1 MKIINETIHQ
11 ATVNPRFP
19 LLFKMV
25 RFMTQTSEQLLFNPE
40 KKIKPLHMI
49 SIGIRYCPLI
59 YILYIL
65 FSVIIGLFTPFIII
79 LQTYFIDYSTN
90 HIGNLILSV
99 LVPSFI
105 VYFILNFI
113 NLSNQNF
120 ISYLSFKISNRL
132 EKKTMADYLER
143 LSKLKY
149 EEYESSGNQDLIYRV
164 GQTLQP
170 VSNQGIGFIPTI
182 LRNAIELLGILY
194 FVILSGVWWI
204 FPISVILSIPSIYF
218 NKKRV
223 QYARNVWAKDNA
235 DMRYSDYLHDMLINR
250 ESAKERKI
258 FQYTGFIS
266 ARWDSIF
273 KKYNKNKM
281 LDYLKSSA
289 ATGAAMFFSMSN
301 IVVFGIFL
309 LAPLQNNIITIG
321 LYVSL
326 LQMITSRFNQSINT
340 MIREVTNLT
349 QVRHFIQD
357 LDDFKNLQFI
367 EDDIDENV
375 FEDFQSI
382 RFDNVWF
389 CYPNT
394 DLYILKGVSF
404 EIQRGQQFALIGL
417 NGAGKTTITKLML
430 GLYTPTKG
438 CIYINDR
445 NILNYSYSQLRGY
458 FVCMQQESANYKMTA
473 RENMGL
479 YHLSENFTDHLLDDA
494 LEKCNFIDLKVK
506 FNNDYDIQL
515 TPELENGIMLSG
527 GEWQKVAFAR
537 SIIANTENPRRI
549 NFANIFTPE
558 G

>member
-1 MKIINETIHQ
+1 MI
-11 ATVNPRFP
+11 
-19 LLFKMV
+19 
-25 RFMTQTSEQLLFNPE
+25 QTSEQLLFDPE
-40 KKIKPLHMI
+40 KKIKTLHMI
-49 SIGIRYCPLI
+49 SVGIHYCPFI

-65 FSVIIGLFTPFIII
+65 FSVITGLITPFIIK

-105 VYFILNFI
+105 IYFSLNFI
-113 NLSNQNF
+113 EINTKNV
-120 ISYLSFKISNRL
+120 ISYLSFKISNHL

-164 GQTLQP
+164 GQTLP
-170 VSNQGIGFIPTI
+170 SVSTQGIGFIPTI
-182 LRNAIELLGILY
+182 LQHAIALLGILY

-204 FPISVILSIPSIYF
+204 FPISIILSIPSFYF

-266 ARWDSIF
+266 DRWDSIF
-273 KKYNKNKM
+273 KKYNKNKI

-301 IVVFGIFL
+301 IVIFGIFL

-326 LQMITSRFNQSINT
+326 LQMITNRFNQSINA
-340 MIREVTNLT
+340 MIREITNLT
-349 QVRHFIQD
+349 QIRHFIQD
-357 LDDFKNLQFI
+357 LDEFKKLRFI
-367 EDDIDENV
+367 KEDIDKNIFEN
-375 FEDFQSI
+375 FQSI

-404 EIQRGQQFALIGL
+404 EIQRGEQFTLIGL
-417 NGAGKTTITKLML
+417 NGAGKTTITKLIL
-430 GLYTPTKG
+430 GLYKPTKG
-438 CIYINDR
+438 SIYINDE
-445 NILNYSYSQLRGY
+445 NILHYSSSRLRGF

-473 RENMGL
+473 RENIGL
-479 YHLSENFTDHLLDDA
+479 YHLSENIIDNMLDDA
-494 LEKCNFIDLKVK
+494 LRKCNFNNLKGK

-515 TPELENGIMLSG
+515 TPELDNGVMLSG

-537 SIIANTENPRRI
+537 SI
-549 NFANIFTPE
+549 FANKDFCILDEPTAALDPLAAKSGACRTPIPDDAAQ
-558 G
+558 